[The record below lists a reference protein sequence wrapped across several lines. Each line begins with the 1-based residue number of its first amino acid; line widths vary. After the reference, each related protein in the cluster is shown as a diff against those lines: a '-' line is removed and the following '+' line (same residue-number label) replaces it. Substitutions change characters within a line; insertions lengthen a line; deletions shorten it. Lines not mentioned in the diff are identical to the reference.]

1 MILTVEVVHLI
12 AGNAYVAVCM
22 QLSGTHQDTSRLLR
36 LLLEIGGIA
45 LVQPI
50 LRTS

>member
-12 AGNAYVAVCM
+12 AGNAYVAVACNC
-22 QLSGTHQDTSRLLR
+22 LEPTRTLSRLLR